1 MYISSDALNQS
12 NPDAVI
18 DTHANAMGCSGVANG
33 GSVVQKMVYCM
44 PVKLH
49 ITSRRPDGRS
59 RLAGCRSVH
68 RTRHNCRRVVVV
80 VLAPSKARMALKKSY
95 FFG

>member
-1 MYISSDALNQS
+1 MFISSDALNQS

-49 ITSRRPDGRS
+49 ITSRRNNYEENSNDYNRNLYSAGNVHRNCCS
-59 RLAGCRSVH
+59 RLETQ
-68 RTRHNCRRVVVV
+68 RTVI
-80 VLAPSKARMALKKSY
+80 L
-95 FFG
+95 